1 MLWSILTSDTVL
13 GLTGIVAVACFV
25 VGFFPLASL
34 IPFLSPYVIA
44 ARFVGV
50 GVLAWLMFCL
60 GHRSADNTAALRQAR
75 IDLAFSQVQLET
87 QKATAEQAAKLRE
100 QAEAQA
106 QQLNERVSA
115 YEAQLAKRPDAGC
128 NLDDSDVTGLRN
140 IAR

>member
-1 MLWSILTSDTVL
+1 MLWSILTSDYVL
-13 GLTGIVAVACFV
+13 GLTGIIAIACFV

-44 ARFVGV
+44 ARFAGV

-75 IDLAFSQVQLET
+75 IDLSFAHVQLET

-100 QAEAQA
+100 RAEAET

-115 YEAQLAKRPDAGC
+115 YEAELAKRPDAGC
-128 NLDDSDVTGLRN
+128 ALDDGDVTGLRN